1 MPPRQ
6 TAMQVQTTARCF
18 FPGLPT
24 FMLCSQ
30 AAPLSLAFC
39 CVAREI
45 SDGAFLCL
53 AALRIALQEVDKRGV
68 RIQKLEAEVAWYR
81 TWADTYWQQLQH
93 VSAAAA
99 ALNQQ
104 HMLALSN
111 QNQQMAALAQYQMHV
126 NAAVQLVKSTGA
138 SLPGL
143 QVKLATNGLERGR
156 VYKA

>member
-1 MPPRQ
+1 
-6 TAMQVQTTARCF
+6 
-18 FPGLPT
+18 
-24 FMLCSQ
+24 
-30 AAPLSLAFC
+30 
-39 CVAREI
+39 
-45 SDGAFLCL
+45 
-53 AALRIALQEVDKRGV
+53 VDKRGV

-126 NAAVQLVKSTGA
+126 NAAAQLVKSAGA

-143 QVKLATNGLERGR
+143 QVNQLPLQAIADYCACSACNRNLLCMQRFI
-156 VYKA
+156 